1 MAAFTQPVNDF
12 PFHGLLP
19 KRETGAAAFLA
30 RFPERDGRGVLLAVL
45 DTGVDPAAP
54 GLQIT
59 SDGKP
64 KIVDILD
71 TTGSGDVNTST
82 VVEAREGKIVGLTGR
97 DLTIP
102 LSWENPS
109 GKFHIGMKNAY
120 ELFPKALK
128 ERIQKGRKEQLWDIP
143 QRVAVADARRA
154 VEEHTNSHSGTKSL
168 SQEEKILG
176 EEQQC
181 RVDLLN
187 SLEKKFSDPGP
198 VYDCVVWNDG
208 RTWKA
213 CVDTSEHGDLERC
226 KALGS
231 YKERQEF
238 ACFGKSAMLNF
249 SLTIYDD
256 GNTLCICS
264 NSGSHGTHVASI
276 AAGYYADDPQ
286 RNGIAPGVQIVS
298 IKIGDSRLRT
308 METGTA
314 LIRAMAE
321 VINLKCDLV
330 NYSYGEASHWPRS
343 GPLPTCSSGVAAY
356 VSPEMMAAE
365 YSMREKLPGNQYTWS
380 SRGPCTDGWLG
391 VCVSAPGG
399 AIAAVPNWTLC
410 GTQLMNGTS
419 MSSPNVCGGLAL
431 LISGLK
437 ANAIEYTP
445 WFIRRALEN
454 TACKLEHVEVFAQGH
469 GILQLDKAYEYLEQF
484 AGVSSTALQF
494 STKVRTRRGLYL
506 REATQ
511 LVTCKDCTLW
521 VEPIFSETADNEQK
535 IALQLHLALV
545 CTEPWVQCPEHL
557 ELMNQSR
564 SVSLRV
570 DPRGLRSG
578 AHYAEVCA
586 YDTSSPEVGP
596 LVRFPITVVVPSSVS
611 KESGYEMSFTKVAL
625 KPGQMQRH
633 FIQVPHGATWAEIWL
648 CSHGVDCSRFVVHA
662 VQLHI
667 QRAYRCYEF
676 FRRFYLPD
684 NGTFTEAFS
693 VQEQRTLELCVA
705 RWWASLGEV
714 EVDYKISFHGLQPNP
729 LHLHMRASDCVGRV
743 DVRSFLKY
751 EELSPSITLKSW
763 VQPLRP
769 VEARIRPLG
778 SRDVLSGGRQQ
789 YELMLTYTFL
799 QVRNGDVTPS
809 CPLLSQLLYESEF
822 DSQLWMIFDQSKRLL
837 GSGDAYPQQ
846 VRRSCRFLYTLKLD
860 KGEYTVKLQIRHD
873 VPAELERL
881 QELPFN
887 VSHKLSTALSLEL
900 YSSHAQALLAKIKF
914 GSIQLSAG
922 NSQTLFITALHDDK
936 IPKGAGPGCY
946 ITGNLTL
953 SKSELGKKAEL
964 FHVFYHLIAPPNKNK
979 NLNKDR
985 EKKQDTQEDFTE
997 ALRDLKISWMLKLD
1011 LEDLF
1016 DELKEAHPNHLPLFI
1031 ARLHQLDSDKERNT
1045 RLDAIIL
1052 AADCVITLI
1061 DQNALSTY
1069 FAMKSD
1075 PRPDAITI
1083 KSEMEKLRSNLIDA
1097 YCRKGIA
1104 IAERLTS
1111 QDDGE
1116 AAAQMCRED
1125 WQLLKEV
1132 FWNVQKWADLTDVK
1146 VLSFSYKH
1154 ALAHKLYGMALK
1166 YSLKIMEDKQS
1177 KENGKNCAELM
1188 RILGWTHGALFLEN
1202 WFSIMFPLDFT
1213 PF

>member
-82 VVEAREGKIVGLTGR
+82 VVEACEGKIVGLTGR

-102 LSWENPS
+102 PSWENPS
-109 GKFHIGMKNAY
+109 GKFHIGVKNAY

-128 ERIQKGRKEQLWDIP
+128 ERIQKERKEQLWDIP
-143 QRVAVADARRA
+143 QRAAVAKARRA
-154 VEEHTNSHSGTKSL
+154 LEEYGNNHSGKKSL
-168 SQEEKILG
+168 S
-176 EEQQC
+176 QC

-198 VYDCVVWNDG
+198 VYDCVVWHDG

-213 CVDTSEHGDLERC
+213 CVDTSEHGELECC
-226 KALGS
+226 KALCS
-231 YKERQEF
+231 YKEHQEF

-249 SLTIYDD
+249 SITIHDD
-256 GNTLCICS
+256 GNTLCICC

-298 IKIGDSRLRT
+298 IKIGDTRLRT

-314 LIRAMAE
+314 LIRAMTE

-343 GPLPTCSSGVAAY
+343 GRICQAIDEAVNKHNVVFVSSCGNNGPCLSTVGSPGGCLSSVIGVAAY

-437 ANAIEYTP
+437 ANGVEYTP

-454 TACKLEHVEVFAQGH
+454 TACKLEHIEVFAQGY

-484 AGVSSTALQF
+484 AGVSSSALRF
-494 STKVRTRRGLYL
+494 SAKVRAHRGLYL

-511 LVTCKDCTLW
+511 LVSCKDCTLW
-521 VEPIFSETADNEQK
+521 VEPIFSETADNKQK

-545 CTEPWVQCPEHL
+545 CTEPWVQFPEHL
-557 ELMNQSR
+557 ELMNQPR

-578 AHYAEVCA
+578 VHYAEVCA

-596 LVRFPITVVVPSSVS
+596 LLRFPITVVVPSS
-611 KESGYEMSFTKVAL
+611 GYEMSFTKIAL

-648 CSHGVDCSRFVVHA
+648 CSRGVDCSRFVVHA
-662 VQLHI
+662 VQLHN

-684 NGTFTEAFS
+684 SGTFTEAFS
-693 VQEQRTLELCVA
+693 VTLELCVA

-714 EVDYKISFHGLQPNP
+714 EVDYRISFHGLRPNP
-729 LHLHMRASDCVGRV
+729 LHLASDCVGRV
-743 DVRSFLKY
+743 DVKSFLKY
-751 EELSPSITLKSW
+751 EELSPSITLKNW

-778 SRDVLSGGRQQ
+778 SRDVLPGGRQQ
-789 YELMLTYTFL
+789 YELLLTYTFV
-799 QVRNGDVTPS
+799 QVRSGDVTPS

-846 VRRSCRFLYTLKLD
+846 YTLKLD
-860 KGEYTVKLQIRHD
+860 KGEYTIRLQIRHD

-887 VSHKLSTALSLEL
+887 VSHKLSTALSLDL
-900 YSSHAQALLAKIKF
+900 YSSHAHALLAKIKF
-914 GSIQLSAG
+914 GS
-922 NSQTLFITALHDDK
+922 TWLHCVNNVPSDR

-946 ITGNLTL
+946 LTGNLTL

-964 FHVFYHLIAPPNKNK
+964 FRVFYHLIAPPNKNK
-979 NLNKDR
+979 NLSKDR
-985 EKKQDTQEDFTE
+985 EKEQDMQEDFTE

-1011 LEDLF
+1011 MEDLF
-1016 DELKEAHPNHLPLFI
+1016 DELKQAHPNHLPLFI
-1031 ARLHQLDSDKERNT
+1031 ARLHQLDSDKERHA

-1052 AADCVITLI
+1052 AADYVIALI

-1083 KSEMEKLRSNLIDA
+1083 KSEMEKLRSNLVDT

-1111 QDDGE
+1111 QNDVGE
-1116 AAAQMCRED
+1116 AAAQMCSED
-1125 WQLLKEV
+1125 WQLLQEV

-1146 VLSFSYKH
+1146 VVSFSYKH

-1166 YSLKIMEDKQS
+1166 YSIKRMDDKQS
-1177 KENGKNCAELM
+1177 KENGKNCVELM

-1202 WFSIMFPLDFT
+1202 WFCVMFPLDFT